1 MSINWI
7 LLVIGVATLSLLLLA
22 IGTLLMWMC
31 GDATGR
37 SLVKRITRLPFRAKL
52 RLAVALMRD
61 SRIPLGVR
69 AIPALLVLYLAM
81 PIDIIPD
88 FIPVLGHID
97 DLLIL
102 VIGVGL
108 LLRLTPRHVLEGHV
122 GLLESDA

>member
-1 MSINWI
+1 M
-7 LLVIGVATLSLLLLA
+7 VIGVATLSLLLVMA
-22 IGTLLMWMC
+22 TLLLWRR

-52 RLAVALMRD
+52 RLAVTLMRD
-61 SRIPLGVR
+61 SRIPLAVR

-108 LLRLTPRHVLEGHV
+108 LLRLTPSHLLEEHV
-122 GLLESDA
+122 GLLEADA